1 MTETFEHLTL
11 TTGHRL
17 TQHRD
22 QVDPDV
28 IQTLRPLA
36 ATLMQPDAI
45 PRTAPMPGGI
55 EGYTLQGVCLSPG
68 FPLFRVQVG
77 PGPVAVVSFG
87 IATANDPSADETPA
101 AHLFHT
107 LLHQL
112 SGVVPPD
119 HVPPAPAHIVPP
131 DLAAATPL
139 PVLAAP
145 WCAVVVHPAL
155 ANHPDAN
162 AWLDDFEHCL
172 TWAVIDEA
180 RR

>member
-36 ATLMQPDAI
+36 ATLMQPDVI

-68 FPLFRVQVG
+68 FPLFRVQV
-77 PGPVAVVSFG
+77 GPVAVVSFG

-112 SGVVPPD
+112 SRVVPPD

-131 DLAAATPL
+131 ALAAPTPL
-139 PVLAAP
+139 PVLSAP
-145 WCAVVVHPAL
+145 CALLAL
-155 ANHPDAN
+155 SPQFWIELSLMISHSGG
-162 AWLDDFEHCL
+162 
-172 TWAVIDEA
+172 V
-180 RR
+180 